1 LAKATS
7 NRSRVESV
15 TLTLSRTE
23 ALALTHL
30 LRIVRGP
37 FSRTSVRSLLD
48 DIRVELTTQFVGDV
62 DISKSDSYLVI
73 GGNCSVRTEGIS
85 QLENQLL

>member
-15 TLTLSRTE
+15 TLELNRTE

-37 FSRTSVRSLLD
+37 FSRTSVRGVLD
-48 DIRVELTTQFVGDV
+48 DIRVELSNQFSGDF
-62 DISKSDSYLVI
+62 DFTRSDSYLVI
-73 GGNCSVRTEGIS
+73 GGNCSVRTEGS
-85 QLENQLL
+85 SNLENQGL